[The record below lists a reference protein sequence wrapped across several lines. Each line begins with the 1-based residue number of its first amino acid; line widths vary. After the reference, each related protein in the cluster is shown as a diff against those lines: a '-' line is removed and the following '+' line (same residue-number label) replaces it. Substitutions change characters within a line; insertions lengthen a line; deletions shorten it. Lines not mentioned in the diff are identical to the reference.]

1 MFFSLNFLDYTMFFL
16 FLKRNISLNLNK
28 GLHLTKYH
36 FIFHFKI
43 NALEDRKINLMTS
56 LKEEFG
62 RIFMLSFGV
71 FLFILF
77 FQPFPLGML
86 DYNDRLIYVTGFGVI
101 EFVFACLV
109 LVIVP
114 MIVPKWFMVGEWESG
129 PPLLLSLTLILI
141 TSTAFSFYIR
151 FVGKVPLTFYI
162 VFKVVLVCLLP
173 ILSLI
178 FLYKN
183 KSLENIIII
192 LKEQNKNLKQKV
204 RTFEDKV
211 NDEIIKIETSN
222 KSEQFVLKHKD
233 IIAVKSADNYIEVFY
248 LINDSVEKKLLRNT
262 LKSVESQLADHS
274 DFIRCHRTSLVN
286 TAHIVKLARNYSGYY
301 LKMKYLEEI
310 IPVSRQYLEQV
321 RASLTVPI

>member
-1 MFFSLNFLDYTMFFL
+1 MFFL

-28 GLHLTKYH
+28 DLHLTKYH

-43 NALEDRKINLMTS
+43 NALENRKNNFMTS

-62 RIFMLSFGV
+62 RLFMLSFGV

-77 FQPFPLGML
+77 FQPFPLEML

-101 EFVFACLV
+101 EFVLACLV
-109 LVIVP
+109 LVVIP
-114 MIVPKWFMVGEWESG
+114 IIVPKWFMVSEWESG
-129 PPLLLSLTLILI
+129 PPLLLSLILISI
-141 TSTAFSFYIR
+141 TSTAFTFYIR
-151 FVGKVPLTFYI
+151 YVGNVALTFYI

-183 KSLENIIII
+183 KSLEYIISI
-192 LKEQNKNLKQKV
+192 LKEQNSALKQNV
-204 RTFEDKV
+204 RNFKEKV
-211 NDEIIKIETSN
+211 NDESIEIATSN
-222 KSEQFVLKHKD
+222 KSEQFVFKHKD
-233 IIAVKSADNYIEVFY
+233 IIVVKSADNYIEVFY
-248 LINDSVEKKLLRNT
+248 LINDTVEKKLLRNT
-262 LKSVESQLADHS
+262 LKNVEHQLADHP

-286 TAHIVKLARNYSGYY
+286 SMHIVKLARNYGGYY
-301 LKMKYLEEI
+301 LKMKYIEEN

-321 RASLTVPI
+321 RVSLTVSV